1 MGWEGIEHFRFP
13 GVLIKVRAREG
24 KVKGL
29 GKGSVGWVGIEQFRF
44 PGPQM
49 KVGERGAKVKVVGKG
64 KFGLGG
70 D

>member
-1 MGWEGIEHFRFP
+1 MGEEMSRDSDKGSVGWEGIEHFRFQ
-13 GVLIKVRAREG
+13 GEQKMVGSREG

-49 KVGERGAKVKVVGKG
+49 KVG
-64 KFGLGG
+64 
-70 D
+70 